1 MNFKKYF
8 PKFGASLLLSVF
20 FLGMA
25 SPARAAGLPAPLQ
38 KLYQES
44 KRLFYREDFDGSLD
58 TLKKYFNGLIKLPK
72 EKVRT
77 QLRFSA
83 IVSMGRI
90 YLKEK
95 QDPAG
100 AIEWFQKIE
109 KTEALTAAERDII
122 DGWIAGCHDWIKLGK
137 FPKDVTSDKD
147 LFELGSKYYQAGLA
161 KQKNTMDPAAAADF
175 SIASAYLVPLIVHFD
190 KSPSISDALF
200 MMGDIRRRS
209 WADTEYWSESFYLTE
224 VIRRN
229 PGTKLAQKAY
239 QSLNEDVEFGYSG
252 SSGSHVPNSWTVLL
266 GELKKVSDGKTDGT
280 TAPIDAQKKIQQVN

>member
-1 MNFKKYF
+1 MNFKTYF
-8 PKFGASLLLSVF
+8 PKFGASLLLCGFVLS
-20 FLGMA
+20 MA
-25 SPARAAGLPAPLQ
+25 STAQAAKIPAPLQ

-58 TLKKYFNGLIKLPK
+58 TLKKYFDGLFKLPK

-90 YLKEK
+90 YLQEK

-109 KTEALTAAERDII
+109 KTEALTPAERDII

-137 FPKDVTSDKD
+137 FPKDVTTDKD
-147 LFELGSKYYQAGLA
+147 LFELGSKYYQSGLA
-161 KQKNTMDPAAAADF
+161 KQKNPMDPAAAADF

-190 KSPSISDALF
+190 KSPSISDALY

-229 PGTKLAQKAY
+229 PGTVLAQKAY
-239 QSLNEDVEFGYSG
+239 RSLNEDVQFGYSG
-252 SSGSHVPNSWTVLL
+252 SSGNHVPNSWTVLL
-266 GELKKVSDGKTDGT
+266 GELKKVADGKTNGT
-280 TAPIDAQKKIQQVN
+280 LVPIDTQKKIQ

>member
-1 MNFKKYF
+1 MLT
-8 PKFGASLLLSVF
+8 LLCGPLSQP
-20 FLGMA
+20 
-25 SPARAAGLPAPLQ
+25 SPAATLPPALQ

-44 KRLFYREDFDGSLD
+44 KRLFYKDDFDGSLD
-58 TLKKYFNGLIKLPK
+58 VLKKYFTQLFTLPK
-72 EKVRT
+72 EKART

-90 YLKEK
+90 YLQEK

-100 AIEWFQKIE
+100 AVEWFQKIE
-109 KTEALTAAERDII
+109 KTQVLTDAEHDII

-161 KQKNTMDPAAAADF
+161 KQKNPMDPAAAADF

-229 PGTKLAQKAY
+229 PGTPLAVKAY

-252 SSGSHVPNSWTVLL
+252 SSGNHVPRSWTVLL
-266 GELKKVSDGKTDGT
+266 GELKKVAEGKQDPSPLP
-280 TAPIDAQKKIQQVN
+280 ADSVKKIQ